1 MEFAVILPAA
11 GRSERFGG
19 KDKLLEELA
28 GSTVLQWAVEAFL
41 VRRDVGEIVIATRDE
56 KTLRGVLKNDPRISF
71 CEGGDCRA
79 ESVGNALKSVS
90 KSIGYVA
97 IHDAARPLVS
107 QELIERVWAAAREHG
122 AAVPAMGV
130 TSTIKLA
137 GNSLPTRAMGTLPR
151 HMLWAVQTP
160 QMGKRVDFLEAI
172 EAEEARRAGKMIR
185 AECTSPDAL
194 QYTEVFTY
202 APQIQRFYE
211 ALGRDR
217 VKVIVFDDF
226 VLNTGQVYRDTL
238 QFLGLDVEFEADF
251 KVVNPV
257 KPVAGL

>member
-1 MEFAVILPAA
+1 MTEFAVILPAA

-28 GSTVLQWAVEAFL
+28 GSTVLQWAVEAYL

-56 KTLRGVLKNDPRISF
+56 KTLRGVLKSDPRISF
-71 CEGGDCRA
+71 CQGGDCRA

-107 QELIERVWAAAREHG
+107 QELIERVWAAAKEHG
-122 AAVPAMGV
+122 AAVPAMAV
-130 TSTIKLA
+130 SSTIKLA

-160 QMGKRVDFLEAI
+160 QIGRRVDFLEAMEKCPI
-172 EAEEARRAGKMIR
+172 PLEEVTDDAQLLELAGKDVWIVEGEER
-185 AECTSPDAL
+185 NLKIT
-194 QYTEVFTY
+194 T
-202 APQIQRFYE
+202 
-211 ALGRDR
+211 R
-217 VKVIVFDDF
+217 VDLEMANAI
-226 VLNTGQVYRDTL
+226 LREG
-238 QFLGLDVEFEADF
+238 A
-251 KVVNPV
+251 
-257 KPVAGL
+257 

>member
-1 MEFAVILPAA
+1 VRADFFGVLDKLTGFTFYVLRFNPAPMNEFAVILPAA

-41 VRRDVGEIVIATRDE
+41 VRQDVGEIVIATRDE

-71 CEGGDCRA
+71 CEGGENRA

-90 KSIGYVA
+90 SAMGYVA

-107 QELIERVWAAAREHG
+107 QELIERVWAAAKEHG
-122 AAVPAMGV
+122 AAVPAMGM

-160 QMGKRVDFLEAI
+160 QIGRRVDFLEAMEKCPI
-172 EAEEARRAGKMIR
+172 PLEEVTDDAQLLELAGKDVWIVEGEER
-185 AECTSPDAL
+185 NLKITTKIDL
-194 QYTEVFTY
+194 EV
-202 APQIQRFYE
+202 ANAI
-211 ALGRDR
+211 LKSG
-217 VKVIVFDDF
+217 
-226 VLNTGQVYRDTL
+226 
-238 QFLGLDVEFEADF
+238 
-251 KVVNPV
+251 
-257 KPVAGL
+257 